1 MGDVYKRLGV
11 GQNLVHQDDQ
21 GICIWTGKM
30 ILPEGGG
37 GVKEE
42 QSRNETKAL
51 EDRKPVVGSSGE
63 DGRGSKTTNEI
74 KDGNG
79 DW

>member
-1 MGDVYKRLGV
+1 MNWENDS
-11 GQNLVHQDDQ
+11 
-21 GICIWTGKM
+21 
-30 ILPEGGG
+30 PEGGG

-51 EDRKPVVGSSGE
+51 EDGKPVVGSSGE